1 MDEAGF
7 GDTKLVLPDIP
18 GVLPTAVLDDIEASE
33 AYSAPVDILGVHYCG
48 DSACAHSERVAVCD
62 ALFVVLSR
70 RTACVMLIVLVDL
83 CAC

>member
-7 GDTKLVLPDIP
+7 GDTKLVLPAIP
-18 GVLPTAVLDDIEASE
+18 GELPTAILDDIEASE
-33 AYSAPVDILGVHYCG
+33 AYSAAVDILGVHYCG

-83 CAC
+83 CAY